1 MAFDKLRKLGA
12 AAPAA
17 APSTPVQA
25 AAPAAAPA
33 PAVRFAR
40 VAPVAAAPV
49 AAAPVAAAPVAAA
62 PVAAAPSVPA
72 VTATKV
78 SALALSVP
86 VKSVLAI
93 AANSAADAGTFAD
106 LIPTLIQKGGNANG
120 MIVPSSATD
129 KEVACQLPQGR
140 QTLHGQLMAYR
151 MCAIAWPCLFDDK
164 TEGVRPPIDC
174 AIPAADAELAAALMK
189 GAENFQFAPKDVKA
203 DKWLPA
209 KGGPGTLRPF
219 LELLLWLPQFQD
231 CVVLRTAPLL
241 KTVQVLSTALLG
253 LCDAEGVVFAQ
264 PVDCEPVSE
273 EWYEDNKFHYFKL
286 TSQLNEKGKATH
298 EAYQAW
304 HAAVHEQRPDLVAA
318 IMDWFT
324 GADKPANEKQR
335 ALIAQAASMVNPRRP
350 RA

>member
-17 APSTPVQA
+17 AVPSTPVQA
-25 AAPAAAPA
+25 APAPAPAPAAPA
-33 PAVRFAR
+33 PKVSFAKP
-40 VAPVAAAPV
+40 A
-49 AAAPVAAAPVAAA
+49 
-62 PVAAAPSVPA
+62 AAAPSVPA

-78 SALALSVP
+78 SALALAVP

-93 AANSAADAGTFAD
+93 AANSAADGGTFVD
-106 LIPTLIQKGGNANG
+106 PIPTLVQKGGNEGG
-120 MIVPSSATD
+120 MIVPSGGTD
-129 KEVACQLPQGR
+129 KEIASQLPQGR
-140 QTLHGQLMAYR
+140 QTIHGQLMAYR
-151 MCAIAWPCLFDDK
+151 MCAIAWPSLYDDR
-164 TEGVRPPIDC
+164 TEGTRPSVDC
-174 AIPAADAELAAALMK
+174 AIPATDTELAAALMK
-189 GAENFQFAPKDVKA
+189 GAENFQFASKDVKA

-219 LELLLWLPQFQD
+219 MELLIWLPQFQD
-231 CVVLRTAPLL
+231 CVVLRTAPLI
-241 KTVQVLSTALLG
+241 KTVQVMSTALLG
-253 LCDAEGVVFAQ
+253 LCDVEGAVLAQ

-273 EWYEDNKFHYFKL
+273 AWFEDNKFHYFRL

-304 HAAVHEQRPDLVAA
+304 HATVHEQRPDLVAA

-335 ALIAQAASMVNPRRP
+335 ALIAQATSMVNPRRP